1 MGIHSVLNS
10 VLALTLIALLAG
22 CSKPRPRPS
31 APITP
36 RPVSRSVAPLAH
48 VGFAIQAGA
57 FAKVENAARL
67 AGQLQAQGMDAT
79 YQPTPAGLFRVRFGD
94 FRTREAARQKAETLR
109 ASGLIEAFWI
119 VSPEEQPAARMALSE
134 LPTLRRSLVETAR
147 SFLGVPYL
155 WGGSTDQGFDCSGLA
170 MAVYQLN
177 GLRLPR
183 SSQAQADAGRV
194 LPSTDLQAGD
204 LVFFAMNGSGR
215 ISHVG
220 VYIGDDTFI
229 HAPSKGRKVCVESLD
244 SKGFRGRLVGG
255 RSYL

>member
-1 MGIHSVLNS
+1 MGIHRGLHS

-22 CSKPRPRPS
+22 CSKPKPRPS

-36 RPVSRSVAPLAH
+36 RPVSRSMVPLLH
-48 VGFAIQAGA
+48 VGYAIQAGA

-94 FRTREAARQKAETLR
+94 FGSREAARQKAESLR
-109 ASGLIEAFWI
+109 TSGLIEAFWI
-119 VSPEEQPAARMALSE
+119 VSPEEQPAARMALSD
-134 LPTLRRSLVETAR
+134 LPALRRSLVETAR

-155 WGGSTDQGFDCSGLA
+155 WGGSTEQGFDCSGLA

-177 GLRLPR
+177 GLVLPR
-183 SSQAQADAGRV
+183 SSQGQADAGRV
-194 LPSTDLQAGD
+194 VASTDFQAGD
-204 LVFFAMNGSGR
+204 LVFFSMSGNGR

-220 VYIGDDTFI
+220 VYVGDGSFI
-229 HAPSKGRKVCVESLD
+229 HAPSKGGKVRVESLEAT
-244 SKGFRGRLVGG
+244 GFRGRIAGG
-255 RSYL
+255 RTYL